1 MNSENAKK
9 NVKFND
15 HNDSS
20 GLSFGVAHMSGKPLD
35 KEKSPFWDFITQ
47 TFLFI
52 LGGVILCGMLYLL
65 VSFT

>member
-1 MNSENAKK
+1 MDSGNAKK
-9 NVKFND
+9 NVNFNEYS
-15 HNDSS
+15 DSS
-20 GLSFGVAHMSGKPLD
+20 GLSFGVARLNNKPLD

>member
-1 MNSENAKK
+1 MNSEKAKK
-9 NVKFND
+9 NAKYNV
-15 HNDSS
+15 HNDSA
-20 GLSFGVAHMSGKPLD
+20 GLSFGVAHMSSKPLD
-35 KEKSPFWDFITQ
+35 KERSPFWDFITQ